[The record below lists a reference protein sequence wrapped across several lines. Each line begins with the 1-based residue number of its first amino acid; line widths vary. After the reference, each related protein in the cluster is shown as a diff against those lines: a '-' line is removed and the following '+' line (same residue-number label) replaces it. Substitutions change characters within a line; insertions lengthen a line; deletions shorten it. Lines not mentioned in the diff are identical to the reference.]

1 MYLSD
6 RDITW
11 AIQKGQLIINPP
23 SIVSPTSIDLHL
35 DRVEEAQIWDLEAL
49 RQSHKTSGIREPEVH
64 LGSFNWGE
72 FSESYLIPP
81 PVDRGD
87 GREPVSLRGRQV
99 IVRPGGFL
107 LWQTKEIVGT
117 PREGAQLICFVDGK
131 STKARTGILVHFTAP
146 TIHAGWHGNV
156 VLEIANLGPFTFVL
170 QEDDVIAQVT
180 VATISSIPEKT
191 QEQSGS
197 QTLGQVSVRGKAA
210 KSSARGSA
218 EPRRSR
224 KRPR

>member
-6 RDITW
+6 RDIKW
-11 AIQKGQLIINPP
+11 AIDKGQLIIEPP

-35 DRVEEAQIWDLEAL
+35 DRVKEAQIWNLKAL
-49 RQSHKTSGIREPEVH
+49 HQSHKVSGIPEPVVY

-72 FSESYLIPP
+72 FSEKYLMSP
-81 PVDRGD
+81 PVEKRGETEKVCLK
-87 GREPVSLRGRQV
+87 GREV

-146 TIHAGWHGNV
+146 TIHAGWHGNI

-191 QEQSGS
+191 QVQAGS
-197 QTLGQVSVRGKAA
+197 QTLGQVNVKGKPA
-210 KSSARGSA
+210 KSSAKGSGQQS
-218 EPRRSR
+218 RSR
-224 KRPR
+224 NRSR